1 MNRDEKFILTI
12 TAGSHLSVH
21 SFMLVFPSILLVL
34 KNEFSVGLDVLG
46 FIATLSALM
55 FGIGAIPSGYFES
68 KVGGR
73 VLLLIYQTGTIVAT
87 MVIVMSQ
94 SLWMLATGLALLGLF
109 CSIYHPAGLTL
120 ISRRISNISKG
131 MALHGIAGSLGLAL
145 APVIAA
151 SFTILFS
158 WRAAFG
164 FLAFVNFVLA
174 FFTFFLVPI
183 MKKTIVEED
192 HRNTKV
198 TNKTALILYYSI
210 GIFMGITFAGFTTF
224 LVSIL
229 FLIFT
234 IIWVLTLGLGSPIFL
249 VGGFIFGKWIGT
261 ILVTFGLSIGATLL
275 YMFANYFLK
284 DIVEKKFSKK
294 FSSLNEKFKKNEF
307 FFILIYRF
315 IGGIPFF
322 ISNILPTLFN
332 VKVKNFFFGSLI
344 GMIPQ
349 LFIGVA
355 LGSGIE
361 KIINENKE
369 LPSFYELITSSEIY
383 IPIFGFIFLLILGII
398 FKKFFYKN

>member
-1 MNRDEKFILTI
+1 MEKAKKIKIYFGLIYTIILFVFLWLFFSNFSLSELTSYEFIKNNRDYL
-12 TAGSHLSVH
+12 
-21 SFMLVFPSILLVL
+21 
-34 KNEFSVGLDVLG
+34 
-46 FIATLSALM
+46 IA
-55 FGIGAIPSGYFES
+55 I
-68 KVGGR
+68 KD
-73 VLLLIYQTGTIVAT
+73 
-87 MVIVMSQ
+87 
-94 SLWMLATGLALLGLF
+94 
-109 CSIYHPAGLTL
+109 
-120 ISRRISNISKG
+120 SN
-131 MALHGIAGSLGLAL
+131 L
-145 APVIAA
+145 
-151 SFTILFS
+151 
-158 WRAAFG
+158 
-164 FLAFVNFVLA
+164 
-174 FFTFFLVPI
+174 
-183 MKKTIVEED
+183 
-192 HRNTKV
+192 
-198 TNKTALILYYSI
+198 
-210 GIFMGITFAGFTTF
+210 F

-234 IIWVLTLGLGSPIFL
+234 IIWVLILGFGSPIFL

-275 YMFANYFLK
+275 YIFANYFLK

-344 GMIPQ
+344 GMTPQ

-369 LPSFYELITSSEIY
+369 LPSFYEFITSSEIY